1 MARKPRV
8 HYAGAIY
15 HVIARGNNREIIFL
29 DPCDKEKYLEFV
41 ARYKRRYNYE
51 ILAYVLMENHLHI
64 LIRVDQTPLSK
75 IMQGIQQC
83 YTQYFNRK
91 YKHVGHVFQQ
101 RYKAFLCDNDRYLA
115 TLVVYIHQNP
125 IRARL
130 LEGLYYPWS
139 SHKEYVAGN
148 SSLVDID
155 FILNILHS
163 NRSYAYRQYLDMF
176 RDIHAPQVPPEV
188 SLPDEA
194 YVGRGDDKKEFNT
207 INRLTWDEIVAKIMT
222 DFDVEKEKLLG
233 RCRERKIVTARN
245 MLIYEAISQ
254 GVLSRSD
261 LAKRLQIDPARIT
274 RGFQKMKELICNKS
288 KSQA

>member
-29 DPCDKEKYLEFV
+29 DPYDKQKYLEFV
-41 ARYKRRYNYE
+41 VRYKKRYNYE
-51 ILAYVLMENHLHI
+51 ILAYVLMDNHLHI

-75 IMQGIQQC
+75 VMQGIQQC

-91 YKHVGHVFQQ
+91 YEHIGHVFQQ

-115 TLVVYIHQNP
+115 ALVVYIHQNP

-130 LEGLYYPWS
+130 LEGLDYPWS

-148 SSLVDID
+148 SLLVDID
-155 FILNILHS
+155 FILNILHL
-163 NRSYAYRQYLDMF
+163 NRSYAFRQYLDMF
-176 RDIHAPQVPPEV
+176 REIQAPQVPPEV

-194 YVGRGDDKKEFNT
+194 NVGGGDYNKNSTK
-207 INRLTWDEIVAKIMT
+207 NRLTWDEIVVKVST

-233 RCRERKIVTARN
+233 RCRERKIVSARN
-245 MLIYEAISQ
+245 VFIYEAISQ
-254 GVLSRSD
+254 GVLSRSE

-274 RGFQKMKELICNKS
+274 RVFQKMEELISNKS